1 MANNIRLS
9 QCMIVKNEEKRI
21 RQALS
26 WGRDI
31 VHEQIV
37 VDTGSTDD
45 TVRLAREL
53 GAKVAFF
60 TWCDDFSA
68 AKNYALSLAEGDWI
82 AFLDADEY
90 FSEEDA
96 GKLPRILAEAE
107 AEHLPPDILRAAWV
121 QLGDSGETLGIGS
134 QDRLFRNAERI
145 RYRNPIHEVL
155 DSTDGKA
162 LVYKDLTKELS
173 IMHTGYA
180 PSVTEE
186 TGKSQRNISML
197 EKEVSLDPQNYMAW
211 GYLADAYALGQRY
224 EEAMK
229 AAENVMENGLDINPI
244 RVEEAFSQWFQ
255 CAGLLK
261 DPGLLDKAYH
271 YYERFCKTG
280 LKNPDVEFMFGWYL
294 AVLEQQEDGIFLLE
308 QALQTLNHY
317 PTKSALKLPGC
328 LMQVYGYLIWAFRQ
342 CGNRQ
347 KQVYYATLALRL
359 NRYHEEVLLDLLSC
373 LKEDSHTTAE
383 QTLDFLGRL
392 YDYSS
397 LKDKLFVIKSAKLT
411 AYEEVEQR
419 LRMLLTEEELAW
431 LDGEDGPAF
440 SI

>member
-26 WGRDI
+26 WGRGI
-31 VHEQIV
+31 VYEQIV

-53 GAKVAFF
+53 GAKVASFP
-60 TWCDDFSA
+60 WCDDFSA
-68 AKNYALSLAEGDWI
+68 AKNYAISLAEGDWI

-90 FSEEDA
+90 FPEEDG
-96 GKLPRILAEAE
+96 GKLPRILAEVE
-107 AEHLPPDILRAAWV
+107 AEPLPPDILRAAWV
-121 QLGDSGETLGIGS
+121 QLGDTGEPLGIGF
-134 QDRLFRNAERI
+134 QDRLFRNVGHI

-155 DSTDGKA
+155 ESTDGKA
-162 LVYKDLTKELS
+162 LIYKDLTKELS

-180 PSVTEE
+180 PSVVAETE
-186 TGKSQRNISML
+186 KSKRNISML
-197 EKEVSLDPQNYMAW
+197 EKEVSLNPRNYMAW
-211 GYLADAYALGQRY
+211 GYLADAYALAQRY
-224 EEAMK
+224 KEAMG
-229 AAENVMENGLDINPI
+229 AAEKVIENGLGINSM

-261 DPGLLDKAYH
+261 DPGFLDKAYR
-271 YYERFCKTG
+271 YYERFCGTG

-294 AVLEQQEDGIFLLE
+294 ALLEKQEDGVFLLE
-308 QALQTLNHY
+308 QALQALDHY
-317 PTKSALKLPGC
+317 PLKGALKLPGC

-359 NRYHEEVLLDLLSC
+359 DRYNEEVLLDLLTC

-383 QTLDFLGRL
+383 QTLNFLGRL

-397 LKDKLFVIKSAKLT
+397 LKDKLFAIKVSKLI

-419 LRMLLTEEELAW
+419 LRMLLTEDELA
-431 LDGEDGPAF
+431 
-440 SI
+440 